1 MESTVFL
8 IVLGLVLAAFLLAWV
23 ASPARKGARGERAVH
38 GLLRQSLHPSE
49 YAILRDVTLPYEGG
63 TTQIDHVVVSRF
75 GIFVIETKNLSGW
88 IYGSEWDSH
97 WTQSFGHFRVEF
109 QNPLRQNHAHL
120 RALQAL
126 LGLRATKFHS
136 LVVFTGKSE
145 FKREMP
151 LNVVRPDRLVPFIE
165 VRRTLLLTAEE
176 ADRTLDLIESSRLE
190 PGIATDLQHVES
202 LRARRARRASVVP
215 AARSAKHASAPLP
228 LPAHS
233 RVAFRALAGAG
244 ALALLLSGTAL
255 IGGFDGFSSLGGA
268 WPTAYP
274 PRSAGRIAPASL
286 QPLDPV
292 TGDSDG
298 HDLRCA
304 YTPDARSCA
313 CYHPSGEPAPIELE
327 ECKALADN
335 AAR

>member
-8 IVLGLVLAAFLLAWV
+8 IVLGLVLAAFLAVWE

-38 GLLRQSLHPSE
+38 CLLRQSLHPSE

-75 GIFVIETKNLSGW
+75 GIFVIETRNLSGW

-109 QNPLRQNHAHL
+109 QNPLRQNQAHL

-151 LNVVRPDRLVPFIE
+151 LNVVRPDRLVPYIQ
-165 VRRTLLLTAEE
+165 VRRTPLLTAEE
-176 ADRTLDLIESSRLE
+176 ADRTLGVIESSRLE
-190 PGIATDLQHVES
+190 PGVATDLLHVES
-202 LRARRARRASVVP
+202 LRARRASLVP
-215 AARSAKHASAPLP
+215 TAPLARNASAPLR
-228 LPAHS
+228 LAAHS
-233 RVAFRALAGAG
+233 RVAFRALAGAA
-244 ALALLLSGTAL
+244 ALALLLSGTVL

-274 PRSAGRIAPASL
+274 TRSADRFAPVSS
-286 QPLDPV
+286 QHVEPLPG
-292 TGDSDG
+292 TSDG
-298 HDLRCA
+298 RDLSCTYA
-304 YTPDARSCA
+304 PDAGSCA
-313 CYHPSGEPAPIELE
+313 CYHPAGEKAPIAFE
-327 ECKALADN
+327 ECKALADA

>member
-1 MESTVFL
+1 MESNVFL
-8 IVLGLVLAAFLLAWV
+8 IVLGLVPVAFLAVWA

-109 QNPLRQNHAHL
+109 QNPLRQNQRHL
-120 RALQAL
+120 RALQGL

-151 LNVVRPDRLVPFIE
+151 LNVVQPDRLVPFIQ

-176 ADRTLDLIESSRLE
+176 ADRVLDVIESSRLE
-190 PGIATDLQHVES
+190 PGVATDLLHVES
-202 LRARRARRASVVP
+202 LRARRASFIP
-215 AARSAKHASAPLP
+215 AARSAMSAMAPSWR
-228 LPAHS
+228 PAVHS
-233 RVAFRALAGAG
+233 RMALRALAGA
-244 ALALLLSGTAL
+244 ATLALLLSGTVL
-255 IGGFDGFSSLGGA
+255 IGGLDGFSSLGGA
-268 WPTAYP
+268 WPSAYP
-274 PRSAGRIAPASL
+274 TRSVGRSALDSP
-286 QPLDPV
+286 QPLESAA
-292 TGDSDG
+292 GDTEG
-298 HDLRCA
+298 HGLSCA
-304 YTPDARSCA
+304 YAPDARSCS
-313 CYHPSGEPAPIELE
+313 CYRPVGEPAPIEFE
-327 ECKALADN
+327 ECKALAEN

>member
-8 IVLGLVLAAFLLAWV
+8 IVLGLVLAAFLLVWM
-23 ASPARKGARGERAVH
+23 ASPTRKGARGERAVH

-109 QNPLRQNHAHL
+109 QNPLRQNHTHL

-145 FKREMP
+145 FRREMP

-165 VRRTLLLTAEE
+165 VRRTLLLTEEE
-176 ADRTLDLIESSRLE
+176 ADRALDLIESSRLE
-190 PGIATDLQHVES
+190 PGIATDLPRVES
-202 LRARRARRASVVP
+202 LRTRRAAVVP
-215 AARSAKHASAPLP
+215 AAHSAKHASAPLR

-233 RVAFRALAGAG
+233 RAAFRALAGAA
-244 ALALLLSGTAL
+244 ALVLLLSGTAL
-255 IGGFDGFSSLGGA
+255 IGGFQGFSSLGGA

-274 PRSAGRIAPASL
+274 TRSAGRLAPASL
-286 QPLDPV
+286 QPLLEPAP
-292 TGDSDG
+292 GDGDG
-298 HDLRCA
+298 HDLRCTYA
-304 YTPDARSCA
+304 PDVRTCA
-313 CYHPSGEPAPIELE
+313 CYHPAGDPAPIEFE

>member
-8 IVLGLVLAAFLLAWV
+8 IVLGLVLAACLLVWLAL
-23 ASPARKGARGERAVH
+23 PPRKGARGERVVH
-38 GLLRQSLHPSE
+38 SLLRQSLHPSE

-75 GIFVIETKNLSGW
+75 GIFVIETKNLAGW
-88 IYGSEWDSH
+88 IYGAETDSH

-109 QNPLRQNHAHL
+109 HNPLRQNHAHL

-151 LNVVRPDRLVPFIE
+151 LNVLRPDRLVPFIE
-165 VRRTLLLTAEE
+165 VRRTLLLTTEE
-176 ADRTLDLIESSRLE
+176 ADRSLDLIESSRLQ
-190 PGIATDLQHVES
+190 PGLGTEVLHVES
-202 LRARRARRASVVP
+202 LRARRRPVVP
-215 AARSAKHASAPLP
+215 AVHSATPARAPLR
-228 LPAHS
+228 LATHN
-233 RVAFRALAGAG
+233 RVAFRALAGA
-244 ALALLLSGTAL
+244 AVLALLLSGTAL
-255 IGGFDGFSSLGGA
+255 IGGIDGYALLGGT

-274 PRSAGRIAPASL
+274 TRSAARLAPASL
-286 QPLDPV
+286 QPLLEPAP
-292 TGDSDG
+292 GASDG
-298 HDLRCA
+298 HDLRCTYA
-304 YTPDARSCA
+304 PDARTCA
-313 CYHPSGEPAPIELE
+313 CYYPAGEPAPIDFE

>member
-8 IVLGLVLAAFLLAWV
+8 IVLGLVLAAFLAVWV

-88 IYGSEWDSH
+88 IYGSEWHSH

-109 QNPLRQNHAHL
+109 QNPLRQNQRHL
-120 RALQAL
+120 RALQGL

-151 LNVVRPDRLVPFIE
+151 LNVVQPDRLVPFIQ

-176 ADRTLDLIESSRLE
+176 VDRVLDVIESSRLE
-190 PGIATDLQHVES
+190 PGVATDLLHVQS
-202 LRARRARRASVVP
+202 LRARRASLVP
-215 AARSAKHASAPLP
+215 AIRPALNTRAPSQRL
-228 LPAHS
+228 AVHS
-233 RVAFRALAGAG
+233 RVAFRALAGA
-244 ALALLLSGTAL
+244 ATLALLLSGTAL
-255 IGGFDGFSSLGGA
+255 IGGFDGLSSLGGA

-274 PRSAGRIAPASL
+274 PRSADRLAPAPLQSL
-286 QPLDPV
+286 EPLA
-292 TGDSDG
+292 GAGDG
-298 HDLRCA
+298 HDLRCT
-304 YTPDARSCA
+304 YTADARSCS
-313 CYHPSGEPAPIELE
+313 CYHPAGEPAPIDFE
-327 ECKALADN
+327 ECKALAEN

>member
-8 IVLGLVLAAFLLAWV
+8 IVLGLVLAAFLAVWE

-75 GIFVIETKNLSGW
+75 GIFVIETNSLAGW

-109 QNPLRQNHAHL
+109 QNPLRQNQRHL
-120 RALQAL
+120 RALQGL

-151 LNVVRPDRLVPFIE
+151 LNVVQPDRLVPFIQ

-176 ADRTLDLIESSRLE
+176 ADRVLDVIESSRLE
-190 PGIATDLQHVES
+190 PGVATDLLHVES
-202 LRARRARRASVVP
+202 LRARRASLVP
-215 AARSAKHASAPLP
+215 AIRPALHAGAPLR
-228 LPAHS
+228 LAVHS
-233 RVAFRALAGAG
+233 RVAFRALAGA
-244 ALALLLSGTAL
+244 ATLALLLSGTAL
-255 IGGFDGFSSLGGA
+255 IGGFDGISSLGGA

-274 PRSAGRIAPASL
+274 PRSADRLAPVS
-286 QPLDPV
+286 QEPLP
-292 TGDSDG
+292 GDGDG
-298 HDLRCA
+298 HDLSCA
-304 YTPDARSCA
+304 YAPDAGSCA
-313 CYHPSGEPAPIELE
+313 CYHPTGEKAPIGFE
-327 ECKALADN
+327 ECKALAEN
-335 AAR
+335 R

>member
-8 IVLGLVLAAFLLAWV
+8 IVLGLVLAAFLLVWV

-88 IYGSEWDSH
+88 IFGSEWDSH
-97 WTQSFGHFRVEF
+97 WTQSFGHFRIEF

-120 RALQAL
+120 RALRAL

-151 LNVVRPDRLVPFIE
+151 LNVVQPDRLVPFIE
-165 VRRTLLLTAEE
+165 ARRTPLLTAEE
-176 ADRTLDLIESSRLE
+176 ADRTLDVIESSRLE
-190 PGIATDLQHVES
+190 PGIATDLLHVES
-202 LRARRARRASVVP
+202 LRARRASVVP
-215 AARSAKHASAPLP
+215 AARSAKNASAPLR
-228 LPAHS
+228 LAAHS
-233 RVAFRALAGAG
+233 RVAFRALAGG
-244 ALALLLSGTAL
+244 ATLALLLSGTAL
-255 IGGFDGFSSLGGA
+255 IVGFEGFSSLGGD

-274 PRSAGRIAPASL
+274 TRSLGRLAPASL
-286 QPLDPV
+286 QPLEPLP
-292 TGDSDG
+292 GDSDG

-304 YTPDARSCA
+304 YVPDARSCA
-313 CYHPSGEPAPIELE
+313 CYHPAGERAPIEFE